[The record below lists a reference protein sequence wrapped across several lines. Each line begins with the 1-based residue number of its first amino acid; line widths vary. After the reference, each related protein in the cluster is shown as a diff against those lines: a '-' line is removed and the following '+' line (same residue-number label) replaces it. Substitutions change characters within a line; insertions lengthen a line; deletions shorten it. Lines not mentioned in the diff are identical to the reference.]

1 MNEGKKKSSSKSGW
15 LTTMIVVAVLVG
27 LAGGLAYLVSI
38 DKGGGPKKQRVDV
51 ALVRPDTPQKPL
63 PEPKVQPQETQQAQK
78 VQSIIAPQEMSQAA
92 PGPKGTPADGPLGL
106 EGEGGAGSDG
116 FGLAGRGKGGR
127 DVTTIGGGGGGGG
140 GYDMNAALRKNARY
154 NNRVQDEIDKGVRK
168 CLNENGGIP
177 KGKLEALVKI
187 GMDDGGLVAEHRI
200 IKASGNKIMDD
211 AIAKFLRYAKISEPP
226 PGDIPKGEKGLAIMV
241 VRISLPG

>member
-38 DKGGGPKKQRVDV
+38 DKGSGPKKQRVDV

-92 PGPKGTPADGPLGL
+92 PGPKGPPADGPLGL
-106 EGEGGAGSDG
+106 EGEGSAGSDG
-116 FGLAGRGKGGR
+116 FGMAARGKGGR
-127 DVTTIGGGGGGGG
+127 DITTIGGGGGGGG
-140 GYDMNAALRKNARY
+140 GGGSDQSGMLRKYSWYIRIVEKQVN
-154 NNRVQDEIDKGVRK
+154 GLVRK
-168 CLNENGGIP
+168 YLDEKKAWP
-177 KGKLEALVKI
+177 KGKWEALVYI
-187 GMDDGGLVAEHRI
+187 RMEDDGEVTD
-200 IKASGNKIMDD
+200 IKITRSSGYQAVDD
-211 AIAKFLRYAKISEPP
+211 AVKTCLVRARVSEPLPQGIYSGMNIKIS
-226 PGDIPKGEKGLAIMV
+226 
-241 VRISLPG
+241 S